1 MVTIRERRIN
11 GRHVFVR
18 YDRYGHICALASD
31 RAGVEPE
38 ALRQVGMPVPYRRRR
53 YSRHL

>member
-38 ALRQVGMPVPYRRRR
+38 ALRQVGMPVQYGRRR
-53 YSRHL
+53 YGRHL